1 MHAFQLQAIRSKV
14 FLFFIDKYALE
25 CEWFINFYM
34 YAHEHSLT
42 HHLPILIPV
51 VFDDELEADCTD
63 DDTTKFDKALKLKLI
78 NDLTKDCGFSINMS
92 EIPSFKVFVESLR
105 EAVVDIIPIKDDV
118 NVCKSGAE
126 FRFIDN
132 NRPLNSKEEEFFNL
146 MKRREADLV
155 KSMNFSTIYFI

>member
-1 MHAFQLQAIRSKV
+1 M
-14 FLFFIDKYALE
+14 
-25 CEWFINFYM
+25 
-34 YAHEHSLT
+34 
-42 HHLPILIPV
+42 
-51 VFDDELEADCTD
+51 D

-78 NDLTKDCGFSINMS
+78 NDLTRDCGFSINMC

-105 EAVVDIIPIKDDV
+105 EAVVDIIPIKDYM

-132 NRPLNSKEEEFFNL
+132 NRPLNSKEEEFFKL

-155 KSMNFSTIYFI
+155 KSMKFFHYFFH